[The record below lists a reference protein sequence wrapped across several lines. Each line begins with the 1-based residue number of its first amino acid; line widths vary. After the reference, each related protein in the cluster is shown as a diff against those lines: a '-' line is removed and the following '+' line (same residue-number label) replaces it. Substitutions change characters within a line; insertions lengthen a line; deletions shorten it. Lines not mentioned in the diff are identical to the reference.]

1 MLLFRHVY
9 KENKVGEKRLARN
22 SLLVFLIPLLLLSC
36 NDNYSLR
43 SVQEKDV
50 TILFYIVAENN
61 LYSFADTLLMDLSKV
76 DTTLTKGVNIIAY
89 VDDYHEP
96 RLLLLNNS
104 KWKLLRMYDECN
116 SVSEAVV
123 RDVTSFTFNKFPA
136 KEKGLVLWSH
146 GTGWFPVPCRHKKFR
161 RRQWRG
167 QQHVLYRKSRA
178 LPFGLH
184 GT

>member
-96 RLLLLNNS
+96 RLL
-104 KWKLLRMYDECN
+104 
-116 SVSEAVV
+116 
-123 RDVTSFTFNKFPA
+123 
-136 KEKGLVLWSH
+136 GLPQFCWMA
-146 GTGWFPVPCRHKKFR
+146 F
-161 RRQWRG
+161 
-167 QQHVLYRKSRA
+167 QQHKIEHIE
-178 LPFGLH
+178 FFF
-184 GT
+184 